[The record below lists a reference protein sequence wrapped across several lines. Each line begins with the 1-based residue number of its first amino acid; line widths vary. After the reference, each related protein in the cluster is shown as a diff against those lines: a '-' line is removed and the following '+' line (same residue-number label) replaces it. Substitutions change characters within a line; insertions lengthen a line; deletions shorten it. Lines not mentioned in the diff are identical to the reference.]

1 MGFELT
7 TLAVIGTDHDHVLKH
22 NLIKTCYLLWLLFL
36 GNVFIDEEYMS
47 QTGETVIDS
56 HAEIIARR
64 GFKRY
69 ITHL

>member
-1 MGFELT
+1 ML
-7 TLAVIGTDHDHVLKH
+7 
-22 NLIKTCYLLWLLFL
+22 LLWLLFL
-36 GNVFIDEEYMS
+36 GNVFIDEKYMS